1 MNTPRHQFNYV
12 CGDDTVCITTT
23 AETLSELVEK
33 FEDYLKACGFHFE
46 GRQLDFVTEG
56 SVPDG
61 TDPDHDANA
70 DGTHTVAWKP
80 YPATGY
86 VPPVTDDL
94 TPSEDK
100 ETST

>member
-1 MNTPRHQFNYV
+1 MNQVSTTPRHMFSYV
-12 CGDDTVCITTT
+12 HGDDTVCITTT

-46 GRQLDFVTEG
+46 GRTLDFVDDDTNERIE
-56 SVPDG
+56 SLLNEAMVP
-61 TDPDHDANA
+61 
-70 DGTHTVAWKP
+70 KP

-94 TPSEDK
+94 NPSEDK
-100 ETST
+100 GTAP

>member
-1 MNTPRHQFNYV
+1 MSTPRHMFSYTN
-12 CGDDTVCITTT
+12 GDDTACITTT
-23 AETLSELVEK
+23 AETREALVAK

-46 GRQLDFVTEG
+46 GWYLALIPEPYFTPQPKDTQ
-56 SVPDG
+56 
-61 TDPDHDANA
+61 
-70 DGTHTVAWKP
+70 P
-80 YPATGY
+80 YPPSGY